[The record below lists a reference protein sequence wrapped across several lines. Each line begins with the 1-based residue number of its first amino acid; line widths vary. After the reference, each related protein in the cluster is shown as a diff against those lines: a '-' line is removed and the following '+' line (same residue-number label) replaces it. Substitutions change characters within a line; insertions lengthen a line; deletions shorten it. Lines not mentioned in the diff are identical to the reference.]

1 MNTIQYNLIYYLVY
15 LYVRKLPIHFERFGQ
30 VYHEGYYYLHIT
42 INNIHINIYTV
53 FNGTK

>member
-30 VYHEGYYYLHIT
+30 VYHEGY
-42 INNIHINIYTV
+42 
-53 FNGTK
+53 FNTTFTLQ